1 MIAKRIFD
9 FIVASVLLI
18 LLSPL
23 LLVIAVVVAISL
35 GSPVLFRQKR
45 GAKGNGTFQFLK
57 FRTMTDACDGNGDLL
72 PDEVR
77 LTGIGKMLRSTSLD
91 ELPQLWSVIRGDMS
105 LVGPRP
111 LLAEYLPLYDDRQKL
126 RHLVRP
132 GITGWAQV
140 QGRNGVSWEQ
150 KFQYD
155 VWYVENRT
163 FWLDCR
169 ILFRTVQ
176 KVIRREGVSSDGHAT
191 MPKFSGSA
199 PSNASR

>member
-9 FIVASVLLI
+9 FIVAGVLLI

-23 LLVIAVVVAISL
+23 LLVIAVVVATSL

>member
-72 PDEVR
+72 PDEIR

>member
-9 FIVASVLLI
+9 FIVAGVLLI

>member
-72 PDEVR
+72 PDEIR

-140 QGRNGVSWEQ
+140 QGRNAVSWEQ

>member
-9 FIVASVLLI
+9 FIVAGVLLI

-140 QGRNGVSWEQ
+140 QGRNAVSWEQ